1 MVDFGAEATKDERE
15 AIVNYLVD
23 HFGPAGT
30 TKVNVNMAT
39 TKEIESGLKLTSKE
53 AEAVV
58 QCRQQ
63 HGNFKDWHELLKIDG
78 VDTKKIEAAQ
88 ERIVL

>member
-1 MVDFGAEATKDERE
+1 MADFGAEATKDERE

-23 HFGPAGT
+23 HFGPAGV
-30 TKVNVNMAT
+30 TKVNVNTAAT
-39 TKEIESGLKLTSKE
+39 REIESGLNLTSKE
-53 AEAVV
+53 ADAIV
-58 QCRQQ
+58 QYRQQ
-63 HGNFKDWHELLKIDG
+63 HGNFKDWHELLKVDG